1 MSDNKE
7 LTRFER
13 SLFERLSDAGQPVH
27 MLTVQYRMHS
37 IIRKFPSDNFYES
50 KLKDDLSV
58 LNRESQS
65 DFRDFELLSR
75 HFSRIVF
82 YDLEYTK
89 ESTNDMSKANLE
101 EAKFT
106 FSLI

>member
-1 MSDNKE
+1 
-7 LTRFER
+7 
-13 SLFERLSDAGQPVH
+13 
-27 MLTVQYRMHS
+27 
-37 IIRKFPSDNFYES
+37 
-50 KLKDDLSV
+50 
-58 LNRESQS
+58 
-65 DFRDFELLSR
+65 LLSR

-89 ESTNDMSKANLE
+89 ESTDDMSKANLE